1 MLIQI
6 ATLML
11 SLMLL
16 VMLHELG
23 HYVTAR
29 WFGVRVE
36 RFFCFFDV
44 KFAIWKKKIGD
55 TVYGIGWLPLGGY
68 VKLSGMI
75 DESMDLE
82 QMKQEPKPYEFRVK
96 PAWQRLIIML
106 GGIIVNIILAMIIYT
121 ALFISQGETYVDV
134 NKMQYGIDVTASQ
147 EKLGLKNGDVP
158 VGVDGTKYNSLRDIN
173 KEALLGGNTLE
184 VKRNGKEESLA
195 ITENFRT
202 EILNSKGGFFLPQ
215 ITFEV
220 DSVVENSAAQKAG
233 LLKADKII
241 AVDGFTTPLY
251 SDFKNKLKQNIGKT
265 IPLSVVRKGESIELM
280 VSVNKE
286 GKLGFTPSSAYLN
299 SLEVHRDYTVAEGV
313 KMGLIQPFEAIATQV
328 RGIGTLFKVK
338 DGRKQVAGP
347 IGMVKQMPKEWDWLF
362 FWSFTA
368 MISAWLA
375 FINLL
380 PIPGLDGGHAVF
392 AIYEMVTGRK
402 PSEKVLEKAQ
412 MVGVVIILAL
422 MVFIFGNDI
431 INMIFK

>member
-1 MLIQI
+1 
-6 ATLML
+6 
-11 SLMLL
+11 
-16 VMLHELG
+16 MLHELG

-121 ALFISQGETYVDV
+121 GLFISQGETYVDV

-147 EKLGLKNGDVP
+147 EKLGLKNGDIP
-158 VGVDGTKYNSLRDIN
+158 VGVDGIKYNSLRDIN
-173 KEALLGGNTLE
+173 KEALLGGNSLE

-202 EILNSKGGFFLPQ
+202 EILNSKGSFFLPQ

-233 LLKADKII
+233 LLKGDKII

-251 SDFKNKLKQNIGKT
+251 SDFKNKLKQNKGKT

-280 VSVNKE
+280 VSVNKD
-286 GKLGFTPSSAYLN
+286 GKLGFEPSSAYLN

-347 IGMVKQMPKEWDWLF
+347 IGMVKQMPKKWDWLF

-392 AIYEMVTGRK
+392 AIYEMVTGKK

-412 MVGVVIILAL
+412 LVGVVIILAL